1 MTTAI
6 RFSRQNDAGL
16 RASNTQYWENLAL
29 VVVLVSESKALYY
42 GRIIIYLGKTTNRKH
57 LFFPSIPALRLLW
70 PGFENEIFQSS
81 LRKQPTFLD
90 ATNDGV
96 PAKWRLRSEC
106 RASILLTCRYP
117 DLRWASDWLKHI
129 SHEARPIKT
138 TARPGWGYV
147 IGMVFLRSFLGRHF
161 EGESRNAG
169 RFCTHILV
177 LQRVFTF
184 WTLLYVFLFSAAA
197 DAFKGQV
204 RVINKNYTTSLSDNT
219 SPEYQQLANETCSE
233 VRN

>member
-6 RFSRQNDAGL
+6 RFSGQNDAGL

-29 VVVLVSESKALYY
+29 VVVLVSESKVLFY
-42 GRIIIYLGKTTNRKH
+42 GRIIIYLDKTTDRNH
-57 LFFPSIPALRLLW
+57 LFFSSIPALRLLW

-106 RASILLTCRYP
+106 RASILMTCRYP

-129 SHEARPIKT
+129 SHEARDT
-138 TARPGWGYV
+138 SSVWYFCARSLHV
-147 IGMVFLRSFLGRHF
+147 ISRGIPKCRPFLQ
-161 EGESRNAG
+161 A
-169 RFCTHILV
+169 RFST
-177 LQRVFTF
+177 
-184 WTLLYVFLFSAAA
+184 
-197 DAFKGQV
+197 
-204 RVINKNYTTSLSDNT
+204 TTSLYVLNT
-219 SPEYQQLANETCSE
+219 ALCIFIFGSGGCFWRPSE
-233 VRN
+233 SNK